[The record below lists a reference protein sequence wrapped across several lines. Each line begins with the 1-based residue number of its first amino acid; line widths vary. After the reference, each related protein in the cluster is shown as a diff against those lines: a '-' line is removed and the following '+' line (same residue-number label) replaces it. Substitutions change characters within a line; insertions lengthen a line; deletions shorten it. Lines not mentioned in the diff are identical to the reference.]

1 MKKAIALLIGLVCG
15 SAALAVTD
23 STFSVRGETLRY
35 NSKGSVEM
43 GEWTCQFAKARKQ
56 AKAEGVPFLVYW
68 GNNGC
73 SHCEDLESRLAGSA
87 FVKWQRKYGIYMA
100 ISINNAAGALGAE
113 SSAAYSAA
121 IGSAKA
127 LTAYPFVGVYW
138 EGKERGVFSGNG
150 MSAETFIA
158 KVESLLKNWTGHGT
172 ALRLTLKTNGSK
184 YGSVSGGGYYEP
196 GKRILLKATAKD
208 GYVFTGWFSDEDFT
222 KPLNPAGYDNRKP
235 SVKYTMPAKAKTIYA
250 RFNSFATDAKALK
263 FSASTAKLAKTAKSA
278 SVGSSFTLK
287 LGISSRSLV
296 TVSASG
302 LPSGLAIDPKT
313 GTISGTAAKPGAYT
327 AKVTVR
333 SAAGNTISQKVR
345 IDVKAPSWSVGD
357 FFGYGYVVVNGK
369 IIPVISSFSA
379 NAVGSVSGK
388 VVYRGSTCAF
398 TASYS
403 SAKAAKAVFQLKFKA
418 GGKTFK
424 APVTIR
430 KVTHGLTYV
439 TADVGDWDFEL
450 ALQKKVPLVRT
461 GKSLAKMVGKSY
473 TFKPSS
479 GYEDSG
485 LTKKGD
491 KLVVKFKEKDKVA
504 IAGIVGGVAFSGV
517 SAPVMAC
524 GKSKSKGGIRYK
536 LAIPV
541 IEPKTKYGR
550 ILVFKPSVARKG
562 GKILKVGK
570 RFDPLLRLTL

>member
-15 SAALAVTD
+15 SVALAVTD

-73 SHCEDLESRLAGSA
+73 SHCEDLESRLAENA
-87 FVKWQRKYGIYMA
+87 FVKWQRNYGIYMA

-127 LTAYPFVGVYW
+127 LTAYPFVGAYW
-138 EGKERGVFSGNG
+138 KGKECGAFSGNG

-196 GKRILLKATAKD
+196 GKRLLLKATAKD
-208 GYVFTGWFSDEDFT
+208 GYVFTGWFSDADFT

-278 SVGSSFTLK
+278 PTSLPFTLK

-296 TVSASG
+296 TVSATG
-302 LPSGLAIDPKT
+302 LPSGFAIDPQT
-313 GTISGTAAKPGAYT
+313 GTISGKTAKPGSYAV
-327 AKVTVR
+327 KVTVR
-333 SAAGNTISQKVR
+333 SVAGNTISQKVK
-345 IDVKAPSWSVGD
+345 IDVKAPSWARGT
-357 FFGYGYVVVNGK
+357 FWGYGCV
-369 IIPVISSFSA
+369 
-379 NAVGSVSGK
+379 
-388 VVYRGSTCAF
+388 
-398 TASYS
+398 
-403 SAKAAKAVFQLKFKA
+403 
-418 GGKTFK
+418 
-424 APVTIR
+424 
-430 KVTHGLTYV
+430 
-439 TADVGDWDFEL
+439 E
-450 ALQKKVPLVRT
+450 
-461 GKSLAKMVGKSY
+461 
-473 TFKPSS
+473 
-479 GYEDSG
+479 
-485 LTKKGD
+485 
-491 KLVVKFKEKDKVA
+491 
-504 IAGIVGGVAFSGV
+504 VGGVLVPV
-517 SAPVMAC
+517 SASFSSTA
-524 GKSKSKGGIRYK
+524 GGNTNR
-536 LAIPV
+536 
-541 IEPKTKYGR
+541 
-550 ILVFKPSVARKG
+550 
-562 GKILKVGK
+562 
-570 RFDPLLRLTL
+570 LLRSARRQAG